1 MTDLYLTSRAEI
13 LRKVNMDTGRRIAL
27 VDADPDFV
35 RWMEKLLPSD
45 SCIVGEPDELLECSF
60 FDIIIYWE
68 KEEVRMDRI
77 ERLIKLLSNRGDLW
91 MILKHGKD
99 EDLLAEKFKIDQDN
113 ILNLT
118 PERDLVPLLIRGR

>member
-1 MTDLYLTSRAEI
+1 MAGLYLTSRAEI

-68 KEEVRMDRI
+68 KKKVRMDRI
-77 ERLIKLLSNRGDLW
+77 ERLMELLSNRGDLW
-91 MILKHGKD
+91 IILEHGSG
-99 EDLLAEKFKIDQDN
+99 EDILMERFSVKKEN

-118 PERDLVPLLIRGR
+118 PERDLLPLVIRYR

>member
-1 MTDLYLTSRAEI
+1 MVDLYLTSRAEI

-77 ERLIKLLSNRGDLW
+77 ERLIELLSNRGDLW
-91 MILKHGKD
+91 IILKHGKD
-99 EDLLAEKFKIDQDN
+99 EDLLAEKFSIDQDN

-118 PERDLVPLLIRGR
+118 PERDLVPLVVRCG